1 MTSYPTDRRVVFV
14 DGGNLYSAARALNAD
29 LDLRTMLDSF
39 RRPFRP
45 IRAGYDTA
53 AIAGEAF
60 LAMHRKGFQA

>member
-29 LDLRTMLDSF
+29 LDQTMLDSF

-45 IRAGYDTA
+45 IRACYDTA

-60 LAMHRKGFQA
+60 LAMRRKGFRA